1 MFVCLGYGWVGCL
14 TFLFF
19 LYCTCP
25 SGSCEVKQS
34 DDKGSTNKKK
44 KEITGSAEEE
54 EYDAI
59 SAGNKRGSPD
69 VTSAHEMSSVTKT
82 VSGGGTKRRR
92 SEDELELH
100 PTIDWEEEGEGEGD
114 TVERPTPRK
123 QSRRS
128 GVRSGDS
135 KSVRRGGGGGD
146 GESKVIQTSTG
157 EGGDRER
164 GRRRKVLV
172 RGTGEEEKGDKPP
185 ATKRTRAVKV
195 TCVHVTRYSKL

>member
-1 MFVCLGYGWVGCL
+1 M
-14 TFLFF
+14 
-19 LYCTCP
+19 
-25 SGSCEVKQS
+25 KQS
-34 DDKGSTNKKK
+34 DEKGSTNKKK
-44 KEITGSAEEE
+44 KEITDSAEEE

-69 VTSAHEMSSVTKT
+69 VTSAHEMSSITKT